1 MNSSSTRAD
10 TSKDGHVYYVF
21 RSKLLPGIYK
31 LGITGNLDRRWNEH
45 GGPAKHELI
54 HHAALGAGYAY
65 RFEQK
70 IKRQLRHLR
79 ITDGNE
85 LFALDGEHLN
95 RLLGQIASE
104 EQQAAVR
111 KLQEDKRRI
120 ERDFADAQRQ
130 VAQGEKR
137 LTELRN
143 QQGLTQLQELT
154 NSLALA
160 TDDLCKHL
168 EAAGQQMGL
177 PGSAAA
183 AADRYRKILAYEQ
196 QATARLMAK
205 PQEADEIRDRVFYL
219 RDKTGGSFYSAPA
232 VWASVLVK
240 QEAPLLEQCSAI
252 CKHLD
257 PLDEARNQL
266 KEALQLAAQQ
276 PGKAAACASIEHRL
290 AKQFTDTVGIVS
302 GARDQVL
309 PQSRIETFAAQAK
322 KLHEE
327 LHFLLTHPD
336 ALTGRIESQALLI
349 ATINEVG
356 ASTLTKQE
364 PVEEGQPGQVQEAMR
379 NKRQAWDAALWGVL
393 LLGLPL
399 LLLHAASRIP
409 PPPVPPE
416 IHQSR

>member
-95 RLLGQIASE
+95 RLLEQIASE

-137 LTELRN
+137 LAELRN

-196 QATARLMAK
+196 QATARVMAK
-205 PQEADEIRDRVFYL
+205 PQATDEIQDRVRYL
-219 RDKTGGSFYSAPA
+219 KDKTGCLIYSAPA
-232 VWASVLVK
+232 KMAPVLIE
-240 QEAPLLEQCSAI
+240 QESPLLEQCSDI
-252 CKHLD
+252 SQHLV
-257 PLDEARNQL
+257 PLDEAMNQV

-276 PGKAAACASIEHRL
+276 PGKAAACASVEHRL
-290 AKQFTDTVGIVS
+290 AEQFNATCEVARGC
-302 GARDQVL
+302 RDQQL
-309 PQSRIETFAAQAK
+309 PQARIETFAAQAK

-336 ALTGRIESQALLI
+336 ALTSRIESQALLV

-356 ASTLTKQE
+356 AGTLTKQE
-364 PVEEGQPGQVQEAMR
+364 PVEEGQLEQVQEAMR

-393 LLGLPL
+393 LLALPL
-399 LLLHAASRIP
+399 LLVVAASRISP
-409 PPPVPPE
+409 APVPPE